1 MAGAS
6 TDKGRVGFFYPFWT
20 PGAVGHRNGERKVSG
35 NARCREEG
43 NEPSREEIGR
53 KMTKMEKKRSK
64 NGFFGRFLDRGG
76 AKGAPKLEKQ
86 GVEKCA
92 LSRGRQ

>member
-1 MAGAS
+1 
-6 TDKGRVGFFYPFWT
+6 
-20 PGAVGHRNGERKVSG
+20 
-35 NARCREEG
+35 
-43 NEPSREEIGR
+43 
-53 KMTKMEKKRSK
+53 MTKMEKKRSK